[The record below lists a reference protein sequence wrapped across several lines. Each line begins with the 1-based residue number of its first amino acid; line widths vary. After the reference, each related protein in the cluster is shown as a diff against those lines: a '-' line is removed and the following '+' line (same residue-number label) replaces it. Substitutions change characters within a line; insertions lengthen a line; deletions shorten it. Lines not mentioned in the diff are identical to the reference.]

1 MSHLPNFSPPLK
13 RTLLAS
19 ALAAA
24 LAATL
29 VVGEVS
35 AGASKV
41 YAPKDCT
48 KPRTRPTRLVLFC
61 ADFGAFVRVNH
72 WKRWGRP
79 KAKANGELHAKT
91 CRPDCASSPF
101 KQYPVK
107 VRLRKIREKTC
118 GGRRVPLFRKVILH
132 FPGPKPDEAK
142 SLGSTQLFCSP

>member
-1 MSHLPNFSPPLK
+1 MARILNPKLPA
-13 RTLLAS
+13 RGTLFVAVLVAAVAAVLAV
-19 ALAAA
+19 
-24 LAATL
+24 T
-29 VVGEVS
+29 EIS

-61 ADFGAFVRVNH
+61 GDFGAFVRVNH
-72 WKRWGRP
+72 WKQWGRP

-91 CRPDCASSPF
+91 CKPSCAESIF

-132 FPGPKPDEAK
+132 FPGRKPDEAK
-142 SLGSTQLFCSP
+142 RLASTQLFCSP